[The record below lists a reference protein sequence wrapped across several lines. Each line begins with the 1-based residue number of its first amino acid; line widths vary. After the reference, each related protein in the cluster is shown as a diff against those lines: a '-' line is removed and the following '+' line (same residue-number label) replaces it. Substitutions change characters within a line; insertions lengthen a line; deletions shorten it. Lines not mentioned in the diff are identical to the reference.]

1 MNKKLKE
8 FGNDI
13 LGFTKK
19 NSPAILTGLAVV
31 GSITTAVSAYKAG
44 IRAADVIEEHQKQM
58 KYVRKGDKEAKNAVM
73 KDTAKSLVPIL
84 APPIIIGVTTTACI
98 LGSNYISSKRV
109 AVLSVAYAAAER
121 SVKDWQHKTEELLG
135 EKKTRQI
142 KDAIIQDKVKEHKS
156 SEPEKVPII
165 GSGRTR
171 CFDTFS
177 GREWWG
183 DPEKIKQ
190 AIVKLSAD
198 CQSDMYVSMND
209 FYIEIGLKPTP
220 MGSDFGWNI
229 DDLIRGMLPITHTA
243 VLNDIDEPCFAID
256 YNVMPRNDYR
266 NLH

>member
-1 MNKKLKE
+1 MNKKLSE
-8 FGNDI
+8 FGNEI

-31 GSITTAVSAYKAG
+31 GSISTAISAYKAG
-44 IRAADVIEEHQKQM
+44 VRAADVIEEHRKQM

-73 KDTAKSLVPIL
+73 KDTAKAMVPIVT
-84 APPIIIGVTTTACI
+84 PPIIMGAVTTACI
-98 LGSNYISSKRV
+98 VGSNYISSKRV

-156 SEPEKVPII
+156 TEPETVPII

-171 CFDTFS
+171 CYDTFS

-190 AIVKLSAD
+190 AILKCSSE
-198 CQSDMYVSMND
+198 CQMNMYVSLND
-209 FYIEIGLKPTP
+209 FYVEIGLKPTP
-220 MGSDFGWNI
+220 QGSDFGWNV
-229 DDLIRGMLPITHTA
+229 DDLVRGILPITHSA

-256 YNVMPRNDYR
+256 YDILPRFDFR